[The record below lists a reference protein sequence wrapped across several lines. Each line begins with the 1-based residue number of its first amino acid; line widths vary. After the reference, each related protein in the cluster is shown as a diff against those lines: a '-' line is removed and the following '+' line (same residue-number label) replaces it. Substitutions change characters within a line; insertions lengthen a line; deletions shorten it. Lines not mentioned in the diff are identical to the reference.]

1 MYSLSSSTSAATR
14 PLRLDRSRRQRLLG
28 SCALLTAIAAIAA
41 MLAAPGAQAKL
52 AGEIRD
58 TQALEH
64 AGAITNVRF
73 APNGEVFAIDKA
85 GQIFDYPSLA
95 EPNNETIVADIS
107 SEVMNYEDRGL
118 LGLAIDPQYPVRP
131 YIYVLYAYDAPPGQ
145 TAPVWP
151 NTECPNPPGA
161 GPEFGPGGGD
171 GCVVSGRL
179 SRITIDLSTHKM
191 AGEEQPLIKNDWC
204 QQYTSH
210 SIGDLQFGPEGALY
224 VSGGAGGAFNVAD
237 WGQYGGTLPSEEH
250 PLTPRNPCGDPSETS
265 GAGPGVLGVTKEE
278 IPTAEG
284 GVLRSQSF
292 RRPTNQP
299 ATLGGTIARVN
310 PENGEPFAGNPN
322 SAAADLD
329 RKRIVAYGLR
339 NPFRFTFRPNTK
351 ELWIGDVGENT
362 WEEIDRD
369 ENPLANPLTT
379 PTVNFGWPCFEGKDL
394 PFEYG
399 VKYEEINLCK
409 KLYPGGGLEENTAQ
423 APYYAYRHN
432 EAVTAGDECPYRFEP
447 PEPAT
452 GSSITGLAFLNGGPW
467 PPAWNGALFFG
478 DLTRDCIWAMMPKA
492 PGGLPNPQAASIK
505 WIESLSEGKGAVCEF
520 TAAPSGCPVDLEL
533 GPEGDIYYTDIDSG
547 TIHRLS
553 YEGYPVAVLGT
564 SGPMAHAGAP
574 FTFTGNASTSPHP
587 EATTYH
593 WDFGDGAGASTAN
606 ATHTYVA
613 AGKYTATLTVTDAT
627 AGTHDSS
634 SVKVTVLEPEPPAK
648 KEEPPIEK
656 TTHIETP
663 PTPVMTPAMT
673 LTGVTSMPTAFRAAA
688 TATLRKATGKGRS
701 AVGATLRFV
710 LSKAATVKLTFAR
723 RIGGRYKSV
732 AARGAVVVCALGP
745 PRGPARRRAR
755 KCRSP
760 RLDGISFVGNA
771 GAGTFTLS
779 GWVGGVPLPA
789 GVYRLA
795 VQAFAPDMTVSA
807 PAAVPFTILPSP
819 RRR

>member
-1 MYSLSSSTSAATR
+1 MFSLRSSTSAATS
-14 PLRLDRSRRQRLLG
+14 PLGRDRSRRRRLLG
-28 SCALLTAIAAIAA
+28 SCAALTAVAA
-41 MLAAPGAQAKL
+41 MLAASSAQAKL
-52 AGEIRD
+52 AGEIHD
-58 TQALEH
+58 TLALEH

-95 EPNNETIVADIS
+95 EPNNETILADIS

-131 YIYVLYAYDAPPGQ
+131 YIYVLYTYDAPPGQ
-145 TAPVWP
+145 IAPVWP
-151 NTECPNPPGA
+151 NEGCSTPPGP
-161 GPEFGPGGGD
+161 GPEFGEGGGD
-171 GCVVSGRL
+171 GCVVTGRV
-179 SRITIDLSTHKM
+179 SRITVNLSTHKM
-191 AGEEQPLIKNDWC
+191 VGEEQPLIKDDWC
-204 QQYTSH
+204 QQFTSH

-224 VSGGAGGAFNVAD
+224 VSGGAGGAFNTAD
-237 WGQYGGTLPSEEH
+237 WGQWGGTLPNTEH
-250 PLTPRNPCGDPSETS
+250 PVTPKNPCGDPNETS
-265 GAGPGVLGVTKEE
+265 GAGSGVAGVTKEE

-292 RRPTNQP
+292 RRPANQP
-299 ATLGGTIARVN
+299 ATLGGTMARVN
-310 PENGEPFAGNPN
+310 PENGEPLADNPN
-322 SAAADLD
+322 IAASDIN

-339 NPFRFTFRPNTK
+339 NPFRFTFRPGTK

-369 ENPLANPLTT
+369 TNPLGISSA
-379 PTVNFGWPCFEGKDL
+379 NFGWPCFEGKDL

-399 VKYEEINLCK
+399 VEYEGINLCK
-409 KLYPGGGLEENTAQ
+409 KLYPGGGSEENTAEP
-423 APYYAYRHN
+423 PYYAYRHN

-452 GSSITGLAFLNGGPW
+452 ETGSSTTGLAFLNGGPW
-467 PPAWNGALFFG
+467 PSAWNGALFFG
-478 DLTRDCIWAMMPKA
+478 DLTRDCIWAMMPEV
-492 PGGLPNPQAASIK
+492 PGGLPKPQAASIK

-564 SGPMAHAGAP
+564 SGPMTHADAP
-574 FTFTGNASTSPHP
+574 FTFTGSTSTSPDP

-593 WDFGDGAGASTAN
+593 WDFGDGSGASTAN
-606 ATHTYVA
+606 ATHTYAA

-634 SVKVTVLEPEPPAK
+634 SVNVTVLEPEPPAK

-656 TTHIETP
+656 TTHVETP
-663 PTPVMTPAMT
+663 PASAVTPAITSAMT
-673 LTGVTSMPTAFRAAA
+673 LTGVALTPTAFRAAP

-701 AVGATLRFV
+701 AVGATLRLV
-710 LSKAATVKLTFAR
+710 LSKAATVKLSVAR
-723 RIGGRYKSV
+723 RVGGRYKSV
-732 AARGAVVVCALGP
+732 AARGAVVVCTLGP
-745 PRGPARRRAR
+745 PRGPAHRRAR

-760 RLDGISFVGNA
+760 RSDRLSLAGIA
-771 GAGTFTLS
+771 GANRFTLS
-779 GWVGGVPLPA
+779 GWVGGMALPA
-789 GVYRLA
+789 GSYQLTA
-795 VQAFAPDMTVSA
+795 QAFAPDMTVSVRA
-807 PAAVPFTILPSP
+807 SVRFTIAAPP
-819 RRR
+819 RHR